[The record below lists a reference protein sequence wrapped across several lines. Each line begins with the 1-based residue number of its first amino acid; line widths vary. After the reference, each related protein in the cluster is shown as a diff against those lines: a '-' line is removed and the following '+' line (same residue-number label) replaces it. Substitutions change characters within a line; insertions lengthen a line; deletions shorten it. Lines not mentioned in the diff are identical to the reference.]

1 MDKIWIIL
9 AVVLAFAITSISG
22 MWLLPILRKLH
33 FGQTILDIG
42 PRWHKNKQGTPTM
55 GGIMFIFGIVLSVV
69 ASFLLMQMGGGL
81 PDRPDGAAIK
91 ARLFY
96 GLMLA
101 IAFGLIGFVD
111 DYLKVVRKQNEG
123 LTPNQKLFLQ
133 LLFGASYLGLLYISG
148 SRSTALVVPF
158 LGILEIGPFYYP
170 FALFAILAL
179 SNAVNFT
186 DGLDGLLSSV
196 TFVVAIAYMI
206 LTVLL
211 GQWELEILAGA
222 MAGGCL
228 GFLIG
233 SMSAF
238 VSNFL
243 FGQGPWTPYQ
253 MIASA
258 IIGYF
263 AGFLFYNRHVCVWI
277 VALFGGIAT
286 FFIYGGIVDLW
297 TIFYMNS
304 EPTLASAIVVY
315 SAAIYFNTVHAMAT
329 VLFLSLFTKPMMQK
343 INRIKNKYDF

>member
-228 GFLIG
+228 GFLVWNFYPAKVFMGDTG
-233 SMSAF
+233 S
-238 VSNFL
+238 
-243 FGQGPWTPYQ
+243 
-253 MIASA
+253 
-258 IIGYF
+258 
-263 AGFLFYNRHVCVWI
+263 
-277 VALFGGIAT
+277 
-286 FFIYGGIVDLW
+286 
-297 TIFYMNS
+297 
-304 EPTLASAIVVY
+304 
-315 SAAIYFNTVHAMAT
+315 
-329 VLFLSLFTKPMMQK
+329 LFLSGLVIALCFGTGLPLFVLLIGVIYVVEMASVVIQMTYFKLTHGKRIFKMSPIHHHFELCGYTEMQ
-343 INRIKNKYDF
+343 IVTAFALITAAGSALAIFAAILR

>member
-1 MDKIWIIL
+1 MDVYDMDKIWIIL

-228 GFLIG
+228 GFLVWNFYPAKVFMGDTG
-233 SMSAF
+233 S
-238 VSNFL
+238 
-243 FGQGPWTPYQ
+243 
-253 MIASA
+253 
-258 IIGYF
+258 
-263 AGFLFYNRHVCVWI
+263 
-277 VALFGGIAT
+277 
-286 FFIYGGIVDLW
+286 
-297 TIFYMNS
+297 
-304 EPTLASAIVVY
+304 
-315 SAAIYFNTVHAMAT
+315 
-329 VLFLSLFTKPMMQK
+329 LFLSGLVIALCFGTGLPLFVLLIGVIYVVEMASVVIQMTYFKLTHGKRIFKMSPIHHHFELCGYTEMQ
-343 INRIKNKYDF
+343 IVTAFALITAAGSALAIFAAILI

>member
-1 MDKIWIIL
+1 MDRIWIIM
-9 AVVLAFAITSISG
+9 AVVLAFAITAISG

-69 ASFLLMQMGGGL
+69 VSFLLMQLGGGG
-81 PDRPDGAAIK
+81 PARPDSAAIK

-101 IAFGLIGFVD
+101 IAFGLIGFTD

-133 LLFGASYLGLLYISG
+133 LLFGIGYLALLHVSG
-148 SRSTALVVPF
+148 NRSTVLVVPF
-158 LGILEIGPFYYP
+158 VGMLDIGFLYYP

-206 LTVLL
+206 LTAIL
-211 GQWELEILAGA
+211 GQWEMGILAAA

-228 GFLIG
+228 GFLVWNFYPAKVFMGDTG
-233 SMSAF
+233 S
-238 VSNFL
+238 
-243 FGQGPWTPYQ
+243 
-253 MIASA
+253 
-258 IIGYF
+258 
-263 AGFLFYNRHVCVWI
+263 
-277 VALFGGIAT
+277 
-286 FFIYGGIVDLW
+286 
-297 TIFYMNS
+297 
-304 EPTLASAIVVY
+304 
-315 SAAIYFNTVHAMAT
+315 
-329 VLFLSLFTKPMMQK
+329 LFLSGLVIALCFGTGLPLFVLLIGVIYVVEMASVVIQMTYFK
-343 INRIKNKYDF
+343 ITHGKRIFKMSPIHHHFELCGYTEVQIVTAFALVTAAGSALAIWAALTM

>member
-1 MDKIWIIL
+1 MDVYDMDKIWIIL

-158 LGILEIGPFYYP
+158 LGILDIGPFYYP

-228 GFLIG
+228 GFLVWNFYPAKVFMGDTG
-233 SMSAF
+233 S
-238 VSNFL
+238 
-243 FGQGPWTPYQ
+243 
-253 MIASA
+253 
-258 IIGYF
+258 
-263 AGFLFYNRHVCVWI
+263 
-277 VALFGGIAT
+277 
-286 FFIYGGIVDLW
+286 
-297 TIFYMNS
+297 
-304 EPTLASAIVVY
+304 
-315 SAAIYFNTVHAMAT
+315 
-329 VLFLSLFTKPMMQK
+329 LFLSGLVIALCFGTGLPLFVLLIGVIYVVEMASVVIQMTYFKLTHGK
-343 INRIKNKYDF
+343 RIFKMSPIHHHFELCGYTEVQIVTAFALTTAAGSALAIFAAILI

>member
-69 ASFLLMQMGGGL
+69 ASFLLMQIGGGL

-228 GFLIG
+228 GFLVWNFYPAKVFMGDTG
-233 SMSAF
+233 S
-238 VSNFL
+238 
-243 FGQGPWTPYQ
+243 
-253 MIASA
+253 
-258 IIGYF
+258 
-263 AGFLFYNRHVCVWI
+263 
-277 VALFGGIAT
+277 
-286 FFIYGGIVDLW
+286 
-297 TIFYMNS
+297 
-304 EPTLASAIVVY
+304 
-315 SAAIYFNTVHAMAT
+315 
-329 VLFLSLFTKPMMQK
+329 LFLSGLVIALCFGTGLPLFVLLIGVIYVVEMASVVIQMTYFKLTHGK
-343 INRIKNKYDF
+343 RIFKMSPIHHHFELCGYTEVQIVTAFALTTAAGSALAIFAAILM

>member
-158 LGILEIGPFYYP
+158 LGILDIGPFYYP

-228 GFLIG
+228 GFLVWNFYPAKVFMGDTG
-233 SMSAF
+233 S
-238 VSNFL
+238 
-243 FGQGPWTPYQ
+243 
-253 MIASA
+253 
-258 IIGYF
+258 
-263 AGFLFYNRHVCVWI
+263 
-277 VALFGGIAT
+277 
-286 FFIYGGIVDLW
+286 
-297 TIFYMNS
+297 
-304 EPTLASAIVVY
+304 
-315 SAAIYFNTVHAMAT
+315 
-329 VLFLSLFTKPMMQK
+329 LFLSGLVIALCFGTGLPLFVLLIGVIYVVEMASVVIQMTYFKLTHGK
-343 INRIKNKYDF
+343 RIFKMSPIHHHFELCGYTEVQIVTAFALTTAAGSALAIFAAILI

>member
-1 MDKIWIIL
+1 MDVYDMDKIWIIL

-228 GFLIG
+228 GFLVWNFYPARVFMGDTG
-233 SMSAF
+233 S
-238 VSNFL
+238 
-243 FGQGPWTPYQ
+243 
-253 MIASA
+253 
-258 IIGYF
+258 
-263 AGFLFYNRHVCVWI
+263 
-277 VALFGGIAT
+277 
-286 FFIYGGIVDLW
+286 
-297 TIFYMNS
+297 
-304 EPTLASAIVVY
+304 
-315 SAAIYFNTVHAMAT
+315 
-329 VLFLSLFTKPMMQK
+329 LFLSGLVIALCFGTGLPLFVLLIGVIYVVEMASVVIQMTYFKLTHGK
-343 INRIKNKYDF
+343 RIFKMSPIHHHFELCGYTEVQIVTAFALTTAAGSALAIFAAILI